1 MYIRS
6 MNCLDLPKNLY
17 TRNWVNS
24 LVSCGQYMQGLSGFI
39 ENMNSV
45 DTLNI
50 QICIDPMGNCI
61 H

>member
-1 MYIRS
+1 
-6 MNCLDLPKNLY
+6 
-17 TRNWVNS
+17 
-24 LVSCGQYMQGLSGFI
+24 MQGLSGFI

-50 QICIDPMGNCI
+50 QICVDPMGNCI

>member
-1 MYIRS
+1 MYGLSGFAKKLNIQ
-6 MNCLDLPKNLY
+6 NC
-17 TRNWVNS
+17 VNS